1 MCVCWPL
8 NNLSISDTAVW
19 KLTTKAGEEVK
30 QYVTPAG
37 SGLVHIESVK
47 RKITPMKTPMETP
60 PSAETG
66 V

>member
-1 MCVCWPL
+1 MCWPL

-30 QYVTPAG
+30 QYVSPAG
-37 SGLVHIESVK
+37 SGLVHIENVK
-47 RKITPMKTPMETP
+47 RKRTPLNAP
-60 PSAETG
+60 PSVETG